1 MLVPTLPINEKERL
15 EELRGL
21 NILNSLPEKSFDDIA
36 RLASYI
42 CNVPV
47 ALISLVDEDRQYF
60 KSRVGLSV
68 AGTEREISFCAHAIN
83 QPREIFEIPD
93 ATLDIRFK
101 DNPLV
106 TGDPNIVF
114 YSGVPLV
121 SSKGHALGTLC
132 VIDHKPNKLN
142 EKQTEALASL
152 AGQVLK
158 LLELHKKNQDL
169 EKSNVL
175 IKNYADQMEQFAY
188 MASHDLKEPLRTV
201 RIFTE
206 KMERSLTSQ
215 LDEKGQQYLYYI
227 ADGTKRMTRLIED
240 LLNYARAGQQQ
251 PGKLTPFTEVM
262 QDFLQLHREFIDEK
276 QAQISW
282 DKQESILIPYNISS
296 VILRNLILNAIKY
309 VPVERHP
316 VVSVDVLESSTHWNF
331 TVTDNGVGIAAK
343 DLDKIFL
350 PFHRIHTGKEKGYGF
365 GLAACKKMID
375 KLGGTITVHS
385 TPGSGSIFQVNLP
398 KS

>member
-42 CNVPV
+42 CNVPI

-114 YSGVPLV
+114 YTGVPLV

-142 EKQTEALASL
+142 EKQTEALTSL

-262 QDFLQLHREFIDEK
+262 QDFLQLHRESIDEK

-316 VVSVDVLESSTHWNF
+316 IVSVDVQESSTHWNF
-331 TVTDNGVGIAAK
+331 TVTDNGVGIAVK

-385 TPGSGSIFQVNLP
+385 TPGNGSIFQVNLP